1 MHMLS
6 LNYEIIG
13 IIGSG
18 ICLVKIIT
26 IKIIGITGSI
36 TVKITVASQAASQ
49 ETCAQATQAAHV
61 HRQHVSS
68 GTRKNISKPRII
80 GKITGKIFG
89 GRRWCTG
96 KITSKPRM
104 SLGRRTEDELGDK

>member
-36 TVKITVASQAASQ
+36 TVKITVASHAASQ
-49 ETCAQATQAAHV
+49 ETCAQARSQA
-61 HRQHVSS
+61 
-68 GTRKNISKPRII
+68 
-80 GKITGKIFG
+80 
-89 GRRWCTG
+89 
-96 KITSKPRM
+96 TS
-104 SLGRRTEDELGDK
+104 ELGDKQNHKQT

>member
-1 MHMLS
+1 MLS

-36 TVKITVASQAASQ
+36 TVKITVTSQAASQ
-49 ETCAQATQAAHV
+49 ETCAQAT
-61 HRQHVSS
+61 
-68 GTRKNISKPRII
+68 
-80 GKITGKIFG
+80 
-89 GRRWCTG
+89 
-96 KITSKPRM
+96 
-104 SLGRRTEDELGDK
+104 